1 MPGGG
6 YIDSMRQTGRR
17 DGEILLE
24 GESKSKTR
32 SRQKNYCIT
41 QGESRDN
48 KARSRLVL
56 SRWGRCGQSSKEQL
70 VCECEM
76 KCE

>member
-6 YIDSMRQTGRR
+6 YMDSMRQTGRR
-17 DGEILLE
+17 DGVQLDSESEIRTE
-24 GESKSKTR
+24 
-32 SRQKNYCIT
+32 QKNYCIS
-41 QGESRDN
+41 QGCMRDN

-56 SRWGRCGQSSKEQL
+56 SRWGRCGKSSKEL
-70 VCECEM
+70 VCEM